1 VEGERTER
9 AIAELV
15 DKAIYTGYKIFPNQV
30 IAADRLGLEDLVEF
44 SSEIKVTDED
54 KTLFSNR
61 IDKIVEEVGTNIAS
75 KEKIQKTFC
84 EIMVQPLLAKYKVS
98 LETKSF

>member
-1 VEGERTER
+1 M
-9 AIAELV
+9 
-15 DKAIYTGYKIFPNQV
+15 
-30 IAADRLGLEDLVEF
+30 GLEDLVEF

-84 EIMVQPLLAKYKVS
+84 QIMVQPLLSKYKVS
-98 LETKSF
+98 LESKSL